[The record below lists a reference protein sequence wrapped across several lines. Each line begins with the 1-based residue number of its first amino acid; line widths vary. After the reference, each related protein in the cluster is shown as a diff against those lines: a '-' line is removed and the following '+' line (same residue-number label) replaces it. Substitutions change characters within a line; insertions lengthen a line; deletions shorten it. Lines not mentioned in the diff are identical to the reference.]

1 MIKAVMFDMDGV
13 LVDTEWFYNRRR
25 CAYLE
30 TKGFVFDEIPDLSGT
45 NDIYVWEY
53 FEPDDAQR
61 RAELKREYVEQ
72 YMPAHPVPY
81 DELKNKD
88 AKPVMEA
95 LRERGVVSAIASSG
109 QPEYVEQYMP
119 AHPVPYD
126 ELKNKDAKPVM
137 EALRE
142 RGVVSAIASSGQP
155 EMIEELV
162 EAADLRDVLVAT
174 VSGHEVAAFKPDPAV
189 YLRTMELLG
198 VTPEECLVVE
208 DSPLG
213 IEAGRRAGCRTL
225 ALRPREG
232 VSLDQSKA
240 DRIIDSLWDLLEEI
254 AE

>member
-1 MIKAVMFDMDGV
+1 MIKAVLFDMDGV

-53 FEPDDAQR
+53 FEPDDARR
-61 RAELKREYVEQ
+61 RAELKR
-72 YMPAHPVPY
+72 
-81 DELKNKD
+81 
-88 AKPVMEA
+88 
-95 LRERGVVSAIASSG
+95 
-109 QPEYVEQYMP
+109 EYVEQYMP

-240 DRIIDSLWDLLEEI
+240 DRIIDSLWDLFEEI

>member
-1 MIKAVMFDMDGV
+1 MIKAVLFDMDGV

-109 QPEYVEQYMP
+109 QPE
-119 AHPVPYD
+119 
-126 ELKNKDAKPVM
+126 
-137 EALRE
+137 
-142 RGVVSAIASSGQP
+142 
-155 EMIEELV
+155 MIEELV
-162 EAADLRDVLVAT
+162 EAVDLRDVLVAT

-198 VTPEECLVVE
+198 VAPEECLVVE

>member
-1 MIKAVMFDMDGV
+1 MIKAVLFDMDGV

-109 QPEYVEQYMP
+109 QPE
-119 AHPVPYD
+119 
-126 ELKNKDAKPVM
+126 
-137 EALRE
+137 
-142 RGVVSAIASSGQP
+142 
-155 EMIEELV
+155 MIEELV

-174 VSGHEVAAFKPDPAV
+174 VSGHGVAAFKPDPAV

-198 VTPEECLVVE
+198 VAPEECLVVE

-240 DRIIDSLWDLLEEI
+240 DRIIDSLWDLLEEL

>member
-1 MIKAVMFDMDGV
+1 MGAVLAGRPFFGEDGKMIKAVLFDMDGV

-53 FEPDDAQR
+53 FEPDDVQR

-72 YMPAHPVPY
+72 YM
-81 DELKNKD
+81 L
-88 AKPVMEA
+88 
-95 LRERGVVSAIASSG
+95 
-109 QPEYVEQYMP
+109 

-198 VTPEECLVVE
+198 VAPEECLVVE

-232 VSLDQSKA
+232 VSLDQSEA
-240 DRIIDSLWDLLEEI
+240 DRIIDSLWDLLEEV
-254 AE
+254 AS

>member
-61 RAELKREYVEQ
+61 RAELKR
-72 YMPAHPVPY
+72 
-81 DELKNKD
+81 
-88 AKPVMEA
+88 
-95 LRERGVVSAIASSG
+95 
-109 QPEYVEQYMP
+109 EYVEQYMP

>member
-1 MIKAVMFDMDGV
+1 MIKAVLFDMDGV

-53 FEPDDAQR
+53 FEPDDARR

-95 LRERGVVSAIASSG
+95 LRERGVVSAIAT
-109 QPEYVEQYMP
+109 
-119 AHPVPYD
+119 
-126 ELKNKDAKPVM
+126 
-137 EALRE
+137 
-142 RGVVSAIASSGQP
+142 SGQP

-198 VTPEECLVVE
+198 VAPEECLVVE

-213 IEAGRRAGCRTL
+213 IEAGRHAGCRTL

>member
-53 FEPDDAQR
+53 FEPDDVQR

-72 YMPAHPVPY
+72 YM
-81 DELKNKD
+81 L
-88 AKPVMEA
+88 
-95 LRERGVVSAIASSG
+95 
-109 QPEYVEQYMP
+109 

-198 VTPEECLVVE
+198 VAPEECLVVE

-232 VSLDQSKA
+232 VSLDQSEA
-240 DRIIDSLWDLLEEI
+240 DRIIDSLWDLLEEV
-254 AE
+254 AS

>member
-30 TKGFVFDEIPDLSGT
+30 TKGFVFDEVPDLSGT

-61 RAELKREYVEQ
+61 RAELKR
-72 YMPAHPVPY
+72 
-81 DELKNKD
+81 
-88 AKPVMEA
+88 
-95 LRERGVVSAIASSG
+95 
-109 QPEYVEQYMP
+109 EYVEQYMP

-198 VTPEECLVVE
+198 VAPEECLVVE

>member
-1 MIKAVMFDMDGV
+1 MGAVLVGRPFFGEDGKMIKAVLFDMDGV

-109 QPEYVEQYMP
+109 QPE
-119 AHPVPYD
+119 
-126 ELKNKDAKPVM
+126 
-137 EALRE
+137 
-142 RGVVSAIASSGQP
+142 
-155 EMIEELV
+155 MIEELV

-198 VTPEECLVVE
+198 VAPEECLVVE

-240 DRIIDSLWDLLEEI
+240 DRIIDSLWDLLEEL

>member
-1 MIKAVMFDMDGV
+1 MIKAVLFDMDGV

-53 FEPDDAQR
+53 FEPDDARR
-61 RAELKREYVEQ
+61 RAELKR
-72 YMPAHPVPY
+72 
-81 DELKNKD
+81 
-88 AKPVMEA
+88 
-95 LRERGVVSAIASSG
+95 
-109 QPEYVEQYMP
+109 EYVEQYMP

-198 VTPEECLVVE
+198 VAPEECLVVE

>member
-1 MIKAVMFDMDGV
+1 MIKAVLFDMDGV

-53 FEPDDAQR
+53 FEPDDARR

-81 DELKNKD
+81 DELKNK
-88 AKPVMEA
+88 E
-95 LRERGVVSAIASSG
+95 
-109 QPEYVEQYMP
+109 
-119 AHPVPYD
+119 
-126 ELKNKDAKPVM
+126 AKPVM

-198 VTPEECLVVE
+198 VAPEECLVVE

-240 DRIIDSLWDLLEEI
+240 DRIIDSLWDLLEEL

>member
-1 MIKAVMFDMDGV
+1 MIKAVLFDMDGV

-53 FEPDDAQR
+53 FEPDDVQR

-72 YMPAHPVPY
+72 YM
-81 DELKNKD
+81 L
-88 AKPVMEA
+88 
-95 LRERGVVSAIASSG
+95 
-109 QPEYVEQYMP
+109 

-198 VTPEECLVVE
+198 VAPEECLVVE

-232 VSLDQSKA
+232 VSLDQSEA
-240 DRIIDSLWDLLEEI
+240 DRIIDSLWDLLEEV
-254 AE
+254 AS

>member
-1 MIKAVMFDMDGV
+1 MTRMGAVLAGRPFFGEDGKMIKAVLFDMDGV

-109 QPEYVEQYMP
+109 QPE
-119 AHPVPYD
+119 
-126 ELKNKDAKPVM
+126 
-137 EALRE
+137 
-142 RGVVSAIASSGQP
+142 
-155 EMIEELV
+155 MIEELV

-198 VTPEECLVVE
+198 VAPEECLVVE

>member
-1 MIKAVMFDMDGV
+1 MIKAVLFDMDGV

-109 QPEYVEQYMP
+109 QPE
-119 AHPVPYD
+119 
-126 ELKNKDAKPVM
+126 
-137 EALRE
+137 
-142 RGVVSAIASSGQP
+142 
-155 EMIEELV
+155 MIEELV

-198 VTPEECLVVE
+198 VAPEECLVVE

-240 DRIIDSLWDLLEEI
+240 DRIIDSLWDLLEEL

>member
-1 MIKAVMFDMDGV
+1 MGAVLAGRPFFGEDGKMIKAVLFDMDGV

-109 QPEYVEQYMP
+109 QPE
-119 AHPVPYD
+119 
-126 ELKNKDAKPVM
+126 
-137 EALRE
+137 
-142 RGVVSAIASSGQP
+142 
-155 EMIEELV
+155 MIEELV

-198 VTPEECLVVE
+198 VAPEECLVVE

>member
-1 MIKAVMFDMDGV
+1 MRAALFLERSGKMIKAVMFDMDGV

-109 QPEYVEQYMP
+109 QPE
-119 AHPVPYD
+119 
-126 ELKNKDAKPVM
+126 
-137 EALRE
+137 
-142 RGVVSAIASSGQP
+142 
-155 EMIEELV
+155 MIEELV

-198 VTPEECLVVE
+198 VAPEECLVVE

>member
-1 MIKAVMFDMDGV
+1 MGAVLAGRPFFGEDGKMIKAVLFDMDGV

-109 QPEYVEQYMP
+109 QPE
-119 AHPVPYD
+119 
-126 ELKNKDAKPVM
+126 
-137 EALRE
+137 
-142 RGVVSAIASSGQP
+142 
-155 EMIEELV
+155 MIEELV

-198 VTPEECLVVE
+198 VAPEECLVVE

-240 DRIIDSLWDLLEEI
+240 DRIIDSLWDLLEEV
-254 AE
+254 AS

>member
-72 YMPAHPVPY
+72 YMPAHPV
-81 DELKNKD
+81 
-88 AKPVMEA
+88 
-95 LRERGVVSAIASSG
+95 S
-109 QPEYVEQYMP
+109 
-119 AHPVPYD
+119 YD

-198 VTPEECLVVE
+198 VAPEECLVVE

>member
-1 MIKAVMFDMDGV
+1 MIKAVLFDMDGV

-53 FEPDDAQR
+53 LEPDDARR
-61 RAELKREYVEQ
+61 RAELKR
-72 YMPAHPVPY
+72 
-81 DELKNKD
+81 
-88 AKPVMEA
+88 
-95 LRERGVVSAIASSG
+95 
-109 QPEYVEQYMP
+109 EYVEQYMP

-198 VTPEECLVVE
+198 VAPEECLVVE

-240 DRIIDSLWDLLEEI
+240 CLLYTSKAGER
-254 AE
+254 

>member
-1 MIKAVMFDMDGV
+1 MIKAVLFDMDGV

-109 QPEYVEQYMP
+109 QPE
-119 AHPVPYD
+119 
-126 ELKNKDAKPVM
+126 
-137 EALRE
+137 
-142 RGVVSAIASSGQP
+142 
-155 EMIEELV
+155 MIEELV
-162 EAADLRDVLVAT
+162 EAAELRDVLMAT

-198 VTPEECLVVE
+198 VAPEECLVVE

>member
-53 FEPDDAQR
+53 FEPDDPQR
-61 RAELKREYVEQ
+61 RAELKREYVEE

-81 DELKNKD
+81 DELKNAD

-109 QPEYVEQYMP
+109 QPEII
-119 AHPVPYD
+119 D
-126 ELKNKDAKPVM
+126 
-137 EALRE
+137 
-142 RGVVSAIASSGQP
+142 
-155 EMIEELV
+155 ELV

-198 VTPEECLVVE
+198 LEPDECLVVE

-213 IEAGRRAGCRTL
+213 IEAGKRAGCRVL
-225 ALRPREG
+225 ALRPHEG
-232 VSLDQSKA
+232 VTLDQTGA
-240 DRIIDSLWDLLEEI
+240 DRIIDSLWDLLEE
-254 AE
+254 AAA

>member
-1 MIKAVMFDMDGV
+1 MIKAVLFDMDGV

-53 FEPDDAQR
+53 FEPDDARR
-61 RAELKREYVEQ
+61 RAELKR
-72 YMPAHPVPY
+72 
-81 DELKNKD
+81 
-88 AKPVMEA
+88 
-95 LRERGVVSAIASSG
+95 
-109 QPEYVEQYMP
+109 EYVEQYMP

>member
-1 MIKAVMFDMDGV
+1 MRAAPFFGEDGKMIKAVLFDMDGV

-53 FEPDDAQR
+53 FEPDDARR
-61 RAELKREYVEQ
+61 RAELKR
-72 YMPAHPVPY
+72 
-81 DELKNKD
+81 
-88 AKPVMEA
+88 
-95 LRERGVVSAIASSG
+95 
-109 QPEYVEQYMP
+109 EYVEQYMP

-198 VTPEECLVVE
+198 VAPEECLVVE

>member
-109 QPEYVEQYMP
+109 QPE
-119 AHPVPYD
+119 
-126 ELKNKDAKPVM
+126 
-137 EALRE
+137 
-142 RGVVSAIASSGQP
+142 
-155 EMIEELV
+155 MIEELV

-198 VTPEECLVVE
+198 VAPEECLVVE

-240 DRIIDSLWDLLEEI
+240 DRIIDSLWDLLEEL

>member
-1 MIKAVMFDMDGV
+1 MGAVLAGRPFFGEDGKMIKAVLFDMDGV

-109 QPEYVEQYMP
+109 QPE
-119 AHPVPYD
+119 
-126 ELKNKDAKPVM
+126 
-137 EALRE
+137 
-142 RGVVSAIASSGQP
+142 
-155 EMIEELV
+155 MIEELV
-162 EAADLRDVLVAT
+162 EAVDLRDVLVAT

-198 VTPEECLVVE
+198 VAPEECLVVE

-240 DRIIDSLWDLLEEI
+240 DRIIDSLWDLLEEV
-254 AE
+254 AS

>member
-1 MIKAVMFDMDGV
+1 MIKAVLFDMDGV

-30 TKGFVFDEIPDLSGT
+30 TKGFVFDKIPDLSGT

-53 FEPDDAQR
+53 FEPDDARR
-61 RAELKREYVEQ
+61 RAELKR
-72 YMPAHPVPY
+72 
-81 DELKNKD
+81 
-88 AKPVMEA
+88 
-95 LRERGVVSAIASSG
+95 
-109 QPEYVEQYMP
+109 EYVEQYMP

-198 VTPEECLVVE
+198 VAPEECLVVE

>member
-1 MIKAVMFDMDGV
+1 MIKAVLFDMDGV

-109 QPEYVEQYMP
+109 QPE
-119 AHPVPYD
+119 
-126 ELKNKDAKPVM
+126 
-137 EALRE
+137 
-142 RGVVSAIASSGQP
+142 
-155 EMIEELV
+155 MIEELV

-198 VTPEECLVVE
+198 VAPEECLVVE